1 MEAVL
6 DIPQRP
12 TRHFLPQNFKITDW
26 EALAPYYTDLEN
38 RSLNSQII
46 HILEKALEERKK
58 KEAKK

>member
-1 MEAVL
+1 MALERTTIR
-6 DIPQRP
+6 IPSKVKEEVG
-12 TRHFLPQNFKITDW
+12 LWAID
-26 EALAPYYTDLEN
+26 EN